1 MITTLLYWL
10 YFFLRYRIQH
20 RSLQCSNGLETLQV
34 RIIISSSSLPWFFFF
49 FPSLVCLALFRF
61 YKLFFLWMAISN
73 KPKVS
78 LNELEVKMATF
89 INYPEIILCHAENLI
104 SSSGLPC
111 CQNVAIQYKI
121 RNILN
126 VAHVLIFWAQWHD
139 IMLHKVSV
147 SISQGESE

>member
-1 MITTLLYWL
+1 
-10 YFFLRYRIQH
+10 
-20 RSLQCSNGLETLQV
+20 
-34 RIIISSSSLPWFFFF
+34 
-49 FPSLVCLALFRF
+49 
-61 YKLFFLWMAISN
+61 MAISN

-78 LNELEVKMATF
+78 LNELEVKMASF

-104 SSSGLPC
+104 SSSGLPY
-111 CQNVAIQYKI
+111 QNVAIQYKI

-147 SISQGESE
+147 SISQGVSE